1 MFREVIVGVDGRPNS
16 RDAVEL
22 AGQLLTPEGRM
33 TLVNVHYD
41 LHFAGQR
48 LANAE
53 RERSNELL
61 MRERAAAAVD
71 ADLVGVAASSVGAG
85 LQRLAEQREADLLV
99 VGSCSRGPLGRLLLG
114 DDRRASIDGAP
125 CAVAV
130 APTRYGRHLATFARI
145 GVAYDGS
152 PESVHALE
160 LARQIAAEH
169 HSAISAL
176 TVVSIPS
183 YSYGTL
189 AAIDWNEV
197 VELRMVEAREEF
209 AQFDDVDGR
218 VVRGI
223 PAEELGRWSSR
234 VDLMVIGSRGYGP
247 VRRVV
252 FGSTSEHLAR
262 LTSCPL
268 IVLRRG
274 VGESG
279 TALAADAAV
288 GATS

>member
-16 RDAVEL
+16 RDAIEL
-22 AGQLLTPEGRM
+22 AGQLLAPGGRL
-33 TLVNVHYD
+33 TLVNVHHD
-41 LHFAGQR
+41 LHFAGAK
-48 LANAE
+48 LAVTE
-53 RERSNELL
+53 RDRSVELL
-61 MRERAAAAVD
+61 MRERTAAEID
-71 ADLVGVAASSVGAG
+71 ADILGVAASSVGAG
-85 LQRLAEQREADLLV
+85 LHRVAEQRDADLLV

-125 CAVAV
+125 CAVAI
-130 APTRYGRHLATFARI
+130 APTRYGRHVAPFARI

-152 PESVHALE
+152 PESAGALE
-160 LARQIAAEH
+160 LARDIAAEH

-189 AAIDWNEV
+189 AALDWGAV
-197 VELRMVEAREEF
+197 VELRMIEAREDL
-209 AQFDDVDGR
+209 ARLSGVDGR
-218 VVRGI
+218 AVRGV
-223 PAEELGRWSSR
+223 PAEELGRWSSG

-252 FGSTSEHLAR
+252 FGSTSEQLAR

-274 VGESG
+274 VGEIASEPDD
-279 TALAADAAV
+279 DAAV
-288 GATS
+288 AAG

>member
-22 AGQLLTPEGRM
+22 AGQLLARDGRM
-33 TLVNVHYD
+33 TLVNVHHD
-41 LHFAGQR
+41 LHFAGHK
-48 LANAE
+48 LASAE
-53 RERSNELL
+53 RERSIELL
-61 MRERAAAAVD
+61 MRESTAPEFG
-71 ADLVGVAASSVGAG
+71 ADLVGIAASSVGAG
-85 LQRLAEQREADLLV
+85 LHRVAEERQADLLV

-114 DDRRASIDGAP
+114 DDRRASVDGAP

-130 APTRYGRHLATFARI
+130 APSRYGSHLAPLARI

-160 LARQIAAEH
+160 LAREIAAEH

-176 TVVSIPS
+176 TVVSIPT
-183 YSYGTL
+183 YSYGTV

-197 VELRMVEAREEF
+197 VELQMVEAREEL
-209 AQFDDVDGR
+209 AKLGEVDGR

-223 PAEELGRWSSR
+223 PAEELARWSSG
-234 VDLMVIGSRGYGP
+234 VDLLVVGSRGYGP

-252 FGSTSEHLAR
+252 FGSISERLAR

-268 IVLRRG
+268 IVVRRG
-274 VGESG
+274 VGEPVSE
-279 TALAADAAV
+279 LAPEAAV
-288 GATS
+288 GASS